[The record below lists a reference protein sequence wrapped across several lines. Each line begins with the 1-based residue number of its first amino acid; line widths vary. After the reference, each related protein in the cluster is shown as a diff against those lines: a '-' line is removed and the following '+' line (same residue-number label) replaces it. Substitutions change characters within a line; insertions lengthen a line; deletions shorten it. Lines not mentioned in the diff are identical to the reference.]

1 MLHSCWCIVLIVWV
15 WFEFK
20 FLFEIQT
27 LFEIEIEIELK
38 LEKENQPRKPKTPAQ
53 PNNPNPP
60 QSALSFSRMGP
71 ARWPSQFSRT
81 ACAAQLLA
89 RDPVFPPWPNPAPAR
104 RSVTARSTAPPLHH
118 GLLRAAARVALS
130 LTAPRARLPASSPPR
145 RTRAN
150 GQPQRPPEIPATFP
164 AGAHAEIP
172 GHPFL
177 NAPWPSPA
185 PHPPTRRHP

>member
-1 MLHSCWCIVLIVWV
+1 M
-15 WFEFK
+15 FEV
-20 FLFEIQT
+20 
-27 LFEIEIEIELK
+27 EIEK
-38 LEKENQPRKPKTPAQ
+38 RKENRKPNPD
-53 PNNPNPP
+53 PNPP

-71 ARWPSQFSRT
+71 ARWPSQFPRT
-81 ACAAQLLA
+81 ARAVQLSA

-104 RSVTARSTAPPLHH
+104 RSATARSFGPVRARSAPSGLLHR
-118 GLLRAAARVALS
+118 GLLRAAARVARS

-145 RTRAN
+145 RPRAN